1 MNFKKEYQK
10 AFANISADE
19 AFKKSLVNEMN
30 HPKAPR
36 SKIKPYVGMLAT
48 AAVLALM
55 VGAVYRTGVTYDTK
69 EPVQPVEDSST
80 VKQDTPAKEELEIP
94 SGVKA
99 DGELAESLAQTFTP
113 RSEWCSDMESDAE
126 KIDMFLDLISG
137 EDLQSLYRSD
147 KQGFDEGDVVS
158 GEQVEALTEKLTKIV
173 ATESSEEKNVTY
185 YKAVLKDGQVIVFQ
199 IWNEEYLRIA
209 GVDTIYKIEK

>member
-10 AFANISADE
+10 AFADISADE

-69 EPVQPVEDSST
+69 EPVQSVEESSVVQPETPV
-80 VKQDTPAKEELEIP
+80 KEELEIP

-99 DGELAESLAQTFTP
+99 DGDFAESMAQTFTP
-113 RSEWCSDMESDAE
+113 RSEWCVGATSDEE
-126 KIDMFLDLISG
+126 KVGMFLELISG
-137 EDLQSLYRSD
+137 EDLESLYCSD
-147 KQGFDEGDVVS
+147 KPGFDENNVVS
-158 GEQVEALTEKLTKIV
+158 DGQVKALAETLSETV
-173 ATESSEEKNVTY
+173 ATEAAEEKNVIY
-185 YKAVLKDGQVIVFQ
+185 YKAVLKDEKVIVFQ
-199 IWNEEYLRIA
+199 IWNGEYLRIA